1 MVKAIRVHEVG
12 GPEQM
17 KFEDVEVGDPGPGE
31 IRVRHTVIG
40 LNYIDVYFRTGLYP
54 APDGMPIGIGM
65 EAAGVVEAVG
75 DGVGFLN
82 AGDRIAY
89 AAPPTGAY
97 AEARVMPADKVVR
110 VPDGVDDEQAAAMML
125 KGMTVEYL
133 VHRTYACRAGE
144 TVLFHAAAGGVG
156 LIAGQWLK
164 ALGVRAIGTAG
175 GPAKCALA
183 RDHGFA
189 EVIDYNAE
197 DFHARL
203 MDMTDGQGVPVVYD
217 SVGATVWE
225 KSLDCLQPR
234 GLYCNFGNASGPVPP
249 FAPGI
254 LSAKGSLYMTRPT
267 LMTYTASR
275 ADLELSSGRLFDMVG
290 SGKVKIEINQRYA
303 LADAQQAHIDLEGRK
318 TSGSTVLLP

>member
-17 KFEDVEVGDPGPGE
+17 RFEDVEVGDPGPGE
-31 IRVRHTVIG
+31 IRIRHTVIG

-54 APDGMPIGIGM
+54 APSMPMGIGM
-65 EAAGVVEAVG
+65 EAAGIVEAVG
-75 DGVGFLN
+75 EGVTHLA
-82 AGDRIAY
+82 AGDRVAY
-89 AAPPTGAY
+89 AGGPTGSY
-97 AEARVMPADKVVR
+97 AEVRLFPADKAVK
-110 VPDGVDDEQAAAMML
+110 VPDGVSDEQAAAMML
-125 KGMTVEYL
+125 KGMTTEYL
-133 VHRTYACRAGE
+133 VHRTYECRSGD

-175 GPAKCALA
+175 GPEKCALA
-183 RDHGFA
+183 KQHGYA

-197 DFHARL
+197 DFQARL
-203 MDMTDGQGVPVVYD
+203 MELTDGKGVPVVYD

-234 GLYCNFGNASGPVPP
+234 GLYVNFGNASGPVPP

-254 LSAKGSLYMTRPT
+254 LSGKGSLYMTRPT
-267 LMTYTASR
+267 LMTYTATR
-275 ADLELSSGRLFDMVG
+275 ADLELSSSRLFDMVG
-290 SGKVKIEINQRYA
+290 SGKVSIEINQRYA
-303 LADAQQAHIDLEGRK
+303 LSDAAQAHADLEGRR